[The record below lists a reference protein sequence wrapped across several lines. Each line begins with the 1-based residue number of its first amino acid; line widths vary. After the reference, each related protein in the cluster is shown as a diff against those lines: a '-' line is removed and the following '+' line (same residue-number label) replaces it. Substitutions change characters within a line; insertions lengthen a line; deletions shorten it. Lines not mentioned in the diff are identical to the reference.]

1 MVVVVVV
8 VVDVKMG
15 KADVEDQCSVDSNS
29 FNGSR
34 NPKVPKVPILV
45 TPDVE
50 GKVPIVVVV
59 VVVVVKVT
67 PGVVTSSSSPRIKF
81 GLTYGMTDTETKK
94 INITLKYFF
103 KIL

>member
-15 KADVEDQCSVDSNS
+15 KADVEDQGSVDSTS
-29 FNGSR
+29 FR
-34 NPKVPKVPILV
+34 DPKVPILV

-50 GKVPIVVVV
+50 GKVPIV